1 MVDDRVRG
9 DHDALAHAMG
19 APAEVEVVAEEWQG
33 RVEARQGLPD
43 VATDQHAR
51 RADGQD
57 VAGAVML
64 TLVVVA
70 VWKLTEGRRRPGL
83 LTGVFCA
90 GYGLARIVGELF
102 REPDSFLGFLLGTN
116 WLSMGMVL
124 SLPVLLFGAWMI
136 LRAYRKPVLP

>member
-1 MVDDRVRG
+1 M
-9 DHDALAHAMG
+9 L
-19 APAEVEVVAEEWQG
+19 
-33 RVEARQGLPD
+33 
-43 VATDQHAR
+43 
-51 RADGQD
+51 
-57 VAGAVML
+57 L

-124 SLPVLLFGAWMI
+124 SMPVLLFGAWLI
-136 LRAYRKPVLP
+136 LRAYRKPALP